1 MPENRTDVLRR
12 PQPGQGWPA
21 PAEPA
26 PRHGVL
32 GALDRFQQRHVVLSF
47 PVAVA
52 RKFGDDRAGRL
63 AALVAYY
70 AFFSLFP
77 ALLAATTIVAYV
89 VGDRSAQSLQD
100 SALAQIP
107 VIGSQIAGNVNKL
120 AGNGLALAVGVLLA
134 LWAGLGCMQAAQD
147 GMSEV
152 WDVPR
157 VEQPSFLM
165 KRLRSLG
172 TLVVMAVA
180 LVVGTAASQVVTLL
194 PDVPGVARIAA
205 IVASVLINVALF
217 LVVFQVLNP
226 ERHPWR
232 QLLPGAVVGG
242 IGYTVLQGVGQWYVN
257 RTVKGATDTYGTFAV
272 VIGLLSWLYLLGQ
285 LLLYAAEVNVVAA
298 RRLWPRSM
306 LPPRLTPAD
315 REVVAA
321 QATSQQLVD
330 DEQIDVS
337 FGRR

>member
-1 MPENRTDVLRR
+1 M
-12 PQPGQGWPA
+12 
-21 PAEPA
+21 
-26 PRHGVL
+26 
-32 GALDRFQQRHVVLSF
+32 F
-47 PVAVA
+47 

-89 VGDRSAQSLQD
+89 VGDRSAKELQD

-107 VIGSQIAGNVNKL
+107 VIGSQIAGNVNTL
-120 AGNGLALAVGVLLA
+120 SGNGLALVVGVVLA
-134 LWAGLGCMQAAQD
+134 VWAGLGCMQAAQD

-152 WDVPR
+152 WNVPR
-157 VEQPSFLM
+157 VQQPSFIV

-172 TLVVMAVA
+172 TLFVLAVA
-180 LVVGTAASQVVTLL
+180 LVVGTAASQVVTLV
-194 PDVPGVARIAA
+194 PGVPGVAR
-205 IVASVLINVALF
+205 VAGVAVSLVINVGLF

-226 ERHPWR
+226 ERQPWR
-232 QLLPGAVVGG
+232 QLLPGAIVGG
-242 IGYTVLQGVGQWYVN
+242 IGYTLLQGIGQWYVN

-285 LLLYAAEVNVVAA
+285 LLLLAAEVNVVAS
-298 RRLWPRSM
+298 RHLWPRS
-306 LPPRLTPAD
+306 LFPPRLTPAD
-315 REVVAA
+315 REAVAA
-321 QATSQQLVD
+321 QATSQQLVH

-337 FGRR
+337 FDHHDGAASRSVRSRAVSSTSGGRPRPGRPSRGSRG